1 MRNSTSRAFA
11 TGVATIAVL
20 TSCGGGQSAPA
31 STSLS
36 SVHLSANG
44 ANYLGAQ
51 SRVLTGFAVGVGKG
65 KIVAGSRVSLSSSDN
80 GVNASDQ
87 VWYGKSLQT
96 AKGFSLDYAS
106 TYASQPTA
114 KHVRGIGHLY
124 VASTGSVPVLTAA
137 RTTADTAVLL
147 SAREQPA
154 AVFDAQTT
162 GGTTFNVGSDTGG
175 QLGFNGSQMTY
186 TDAQGKV
193 LGQHTFDAGD
203 DLEKSVQNV
212 LDAVVP
218 PPSASLVKATCQPG
232 VSSVANT
239 QVFSLSVDEA
249 TTKSQTIIS
258 VLVTKNVQTDCKTN
272 QVAVTTMVDVSGDID
287 GNSFLAVSDS
297 PPVPDTA
304 TPDSSP
310 APPQPQLVI
319 FTPDPADATLISLPV
334 KSDGQLPT
342 LAGAYSGTYT
352 GTQSTT
358 GGSSHPFSGPM
369 ALSVAG
375 KTVTITSPGSGAGTV
390 DEGGGASFS
399 FTISKAQAQGGT
411 GGTCKF
417 VGFLVNTSGA
427 KSAHGSMSCTG
438 PGDSASAS
446 WTAAAS

>member
-1 MRNSTSRAFA
+1 
-11 TGVATIAVL
+11 
-20 TSCGGGQSAPA
+20 
-31 STSLS
+31 
-36 SVHLSANG
+36 
-44 ANYLGAQ
+44 
-51 SRVLTGFAVGVGKG
+51 
-65 KIVAGSRVSLSSSDN
+65 
-80 GVNASDQ
+80 
-87 VWYGKSLQT
+87 
-96 AKGFSLDYAS
+96 
-106 TYASQPTA
+106 
-114 KHVRGIGHLY
+114 
-124 VASTGSVPVLTAA
+124 
-137 RTTADTAVLL
+137 
-147 SAREQPA
+147 
-154 AVFDAQTT
+154 
-162 GGTTFNVGSDTGG
+162 
-175 QLGFNGSQMTY
+175 
-186 TDAQGKV
+186 
-193 LGQHTFDAGD
+193 
-203 DLEKSVQNV
+203 
-212 LDAVVP
+212 
-218 PPSASLVKATCQPG
+218 
-232 VSSVANT
+232 VANT

-310 APPQPQLVI
+310 APPQPQLVS

-342 LAGAYSGTYT
+342 LDGTYSGTYT

-375 KTVTITSPGSGAGTV
+375 KTVTISSPGSGAGTV

-417 VGFLVNTSGA
+417 IGFLVNSGGA
-427 KSAHGSMSCTG
+427 KSAHGSMSCAG